1 MSSVRDILIISILLF
16 ISGITIFFTV
26 DMGHRINTQLLTT
39 PTFND
44 SGNAQNV
51 LSHTDAAINKVDYIY
66 LALFIA
72 FFISII
78 VTGWFVGG
86 VPIAAPIYFFVITI
100 FGFVA
105 VILQQAWRD
114 MSTNAEIIGTTASLP
129 ITHFIL
135 SNLGYLTVV
144 IGLVGIA
151 AMFAKPAGQGGY

>member
-1 MSSVRDILIISILLF
+1 MSSVRDILIIAILLF
-16 ISGITIFFTV
+16 VSGITIFFTV
-26 DMGHRINTQLLTT
+26 DIGHKVNVQLLTT

-44 SGNAQNV
+44 SANAQTV
-51 LSHTDAAINKVDYIY
+51 IASSDAAINKVDYIY
-66 LALFIA
+66 LALFIG

-114 MSTNAEIIGTTASLP
+114 ISANAQTIATTTALP

-135 SNLGYLTVV
+135 SNLGYFTVV